1 MCGFTRPIQVRQF
14 PESFFLKLAIARGL
28 PEGHPSKIKEA

>member
-1 MCGFTRPIQVRQF
+1 MCGFHEADSSSPV

-28 PEGHPSKIKEA
+28 PEGHPSKIKET